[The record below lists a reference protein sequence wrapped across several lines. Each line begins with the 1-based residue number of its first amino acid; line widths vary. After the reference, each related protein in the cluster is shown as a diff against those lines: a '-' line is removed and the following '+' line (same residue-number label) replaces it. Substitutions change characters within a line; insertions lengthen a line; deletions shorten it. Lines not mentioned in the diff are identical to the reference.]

1 VNNLIIAILLTIS
14 LQSCLNAQIDPFATP
29 NKTNLGP
36 QATDPFAAPTGVSGD
51 PFEDDDP
58 LSQNASQPAETEKKT
73 EYVDELPVEK
83 KRAVVIIEGD
93 SVKGTGFVAKI
104 NNVLFVVT
112 NIHVIKDNKNLK
124 FMTMDGD
131 ILSTGAVYAAKDY
144 DIAILRL
151 AEQNRQSYFE
161 IVSDVFADVSVGTE
175 VLIPGNSLG
184 DGTILQTRGSVI
196 AVGPK
201 LLEHNAPTFAGN
213 SGSPIIKMDDWK
225 VIGVDT
231 LSTKRDLLQWFNQH
245 SKEQKGSQVK
255 ADVRLFGYR
264 IDNIKEW
271 EKISFN
277 RLHQQHENNSHI
289 KIEALSVL
297 SAVWGTNWHYQRS
310 DTVSRII
317 NRYIEK
323 TSDSS
328 LAIQDVEYQ
337 KKMARSALFNHLRSM
352 KQDAIKNKAK
362 AYELMKDD
370 YSSTIAF
377 CDELIEYVGRYYES
391 DSSND
396 PFETR

>member
-1 VNNLIIAILLTIS
+1 MNKSILTILFSIS
-14 LQSCLNAQIDPFATP
+14 LLAHVSAQVDPFASP
-29 NKTNLGP
+29 NKANLGSQP
-36 QATDPFAAPTGVSGD
+36 IDPFAAPTGVTGD
-51 PFEDDDP
+51 PFEEDDP
-58 LSQNASQPAETEKKT
+58 LNQNAESQPAGKKT
-73 EYVDELPVEK
+73 YYVDELPVEK

-93 SVKGTGFVAKI
+93 SGRGTGFVAKI
-104 NNVLFVVT
+104 NDILFVVT

-131 ILSTGAVYAAKDY
+131 TISTSDVYAAKDY

-151 AEQNRQSYFE
+151 TEQHRVNFFDIS
-161 IVSDVFADVSVGTE
+161 SDVFSDVSVGTE

-184 DGTILQTRGSVI
+184 DGTILQTRGAVV

-201 LLEHNAPTFAGN
+201 LLEHDAPTFAGN

-277 RLHQQHENNSHI
+277 RLHQQHENISHI

-297 SAVWGTNWHYQRS
+297 SAVWGTDWHYQRS

-352 KQDAIKNKAK
+352 KQDAIKNKVK